1 MGIVREV
8 YLCLDSWRGA
18 ILWGP
23 CVKRQEGVGVDVPTD
38 RDCDKVRY
46 LLVVGADNSEGLIIV
61 DLPPLLFGLLLSCLQ
76 LIITVQAIK
85 GLIFNLLGA
94 VHGHHIYSRFVVF
107 QYLITTATP
116 QMIAES
122 L

>member
-8 YLCLDSWRGA
+8 YPSLDSRRGA

-23 CVKRQEGVGVDVPTD
+23 CMKRQKGVGVDVPAD
-38 RDCDKVRY
+38 KDCNMGRY
-46 LLVVGADNSEGLIIV
+46 LLVVCADNSEGVIIV
-61 DLPPLLFGLLLSCLQ
+61 DLPPLLFDLMLCCLQ
-76 LIITVQAIK
+76 LIITVQAIN

-94 VHGHHIYSRFVVF
+94 VDGHNIYSRFVVF
-107 QYLITTATP
+107 QYLPTATP
-116 QMIAES
+116 PTITES